1 MNGLMMDTQLT
12 ISSIMRFAERVYP
25 DSEIVSVTAD
35 NPDHRYS
42 YRQAFERVAKLANA
56 LHAYGINAGDRI
68 ATLAWNDHRHLE
80 LYYAVSGM
88 GAICHTVNPRLF
100 PEQIDFILNHAE
112 DRLVFV
118 DPAFVPALEALQ
130 DKLAWVEKFIILT
143 DDEHMPACSLKG
155 AQSYESFIDRFDSCF
170 AWPDLDEK
178 TASALCYT
186 SGTTGNPKGVLYSHR
201 STVLHAYA
209 AALPDSMNLSVN
221 ECVMPVVP
229 MFHVNAWSLP
239 YAVIMV
245 GAKLVLPGAKM
256 GDGESLQALIETESV
271 TLSAAVPTV
280 WLSLLSYLNN
290 TDKNIDSL
298 QRVLVGGT
306 ACPLSIMEEFLE
318 CHGVQVIHA
327 WGMTETSPLGVL
339 NTPRSDMLDLPKQEL
354 DKIKLKQ
361 GRPIYGVDLKIE
373 NADGE
378 ELGWDG
384 KAYGEVKIRGPWICS
399 AYYKLD
405 NSSAHDESGW
415 FSTGDIATIDS
426 NSYMQIT
433 DRTKDVIKSGG
444 EWISSI
450 DLENA
455 AIGHPGVAEAAVIG
469 VPHPKW
475 SERPLLIVVQ
485 KSDYA
490 LKQQEL
496 LTWLEGKVA
505 KWWIPEEVAFV
516 SALPYTATG
525 KVSKKDLR
533 ESFMGSRIPAESTV
547 G

>member
-1 MNGLMMDTQLT
+1 
-12 ISSIMRFAERVYP
+12 
-25 DSEIVSVTAD
+25 
-35 NPDHRYS
+35 
-42 YRQAFERVAKLANA
+42 
-56 LHAYGINAGDRI
+56 
-68 ATLAWNDHRHLE
+68 
-80 LYYAVSGM
+80 
-88 GAICHTVNPRLF
+88 
-100 PEQIDFILNHAE
+100 
-112 DRLVFV
+112 
-118 DPAFVPALEALQ
+118 
-130 DKLAWVEKFIILT
+130 
-143 DDEHMPACSLKG
+143 
-155 AQSYESFIDRFDSCF
+155 
-170 AWPDLDEK
+170 
-178 TASALCYT
+178 
-186 SGTTGNPKGVLYSHR
+186 
-201 STVLHAYA
+201 
-209 AALPDSMNLSVN
+209 
-221 ECVMPVVP
+221 MPVVP